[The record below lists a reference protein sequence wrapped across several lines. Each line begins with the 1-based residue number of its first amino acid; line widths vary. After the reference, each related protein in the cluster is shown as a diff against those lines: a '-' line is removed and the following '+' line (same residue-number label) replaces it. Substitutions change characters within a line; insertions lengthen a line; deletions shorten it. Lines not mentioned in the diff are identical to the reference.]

1 MTEVTRGGE
10 RAFSRLP
17 RERRVADILG
27 AARAVFAEKG
37 YDDASVAEIATRA
50 GVVEGSVYRYFEH
63 KRALLVKVVEDWYE
77 GMLSDFDEHLVMI
90 QGTWNRLRFMIWKHL
105 SVIEKDPAM
114 CRLVF
119 GVLRPGAD
127 YRTTT
132 VFDLNRRYTRR
143 TMDILREGIANGE
156 IRSDIPL
163 GFARDM
169 IYGGVEHHTWAFLRG
184 EGGVSVD
191 AASDALTAIIRGGL
205 GTSSHLRRE
214 MPAVQPNASI
224 SSIAPYADRLA
235 QTLAR
240 LERVADQLEVPR
252 SVSSMTDDTKRVPT
266 RSPRAKSSATSTS
279 TSTSTST
286 LSRKTDHVPQSPRR
300 QPR

>member
-1 MTEVTRGGE
+1 MSEYARGGE

-37 YDDASVAEIATRA
+37 YDDASVAEIAMRA

-90 QGTWNRLRFMIWKHL
+90 HGTWNRLRFMIWKHL

-119 GVLRPGAD
+119 GVLRPGSD
-127 YRTTT
+127 YRMTT

-143 TMDILREGIANGE
+143 TMDILREGIAAGE

-169 IYGGVEHHTWAFLRG
+169 IYGGVEHHVWAFLRG

-205 GTSSHLRRE
+205 GSPGHLGGGD
-214 MPAVQPNASI
+214 PAHLAHL
-224 SSIAPYADRLA
+224 AHDTDRLA
-235 QTLAR
+235 RTLAR
-240 LERVADQLEVPR
+240 LEKVADKLEAPHA
-252 SVSSMTDDTKRVPT
+252 VSTAPTKSKPGRV
-266 RSPRAKSSATSTS
+266 
-279 TSTSTST
+279 
-286 LSRKTDHVPQSPRR
+286 HVPQSPRR

>member
-1 MTEVTRGGE
+1 MTEYARGAE

-37 YDDASVAEIATRA
+37 YDDASVAEIAMRA

-90 QGTWNRLRFMIWKHL
+90 HGTWNRLRFMIWKHL

-119 GVLRPGAD
+119 GVLRPGSD
-127 YRTTT
+127 YRGTT

-143 TMDILREGIANGE
+143 TMDILREGIAAGE

-169 IYGGVEHHTWAFLRG
+169 IYGGVEHHVWAFLRG

-191 AASDALTAIIRGGL
+191 AASDAITAIVRGGL
-205 GTSSHLRRE
+205 GGAGHRTLVS
-214 MPAVQPNASI
+214 PTGAS
-224 SSIAPYADRLA
+224 ADVDRLA
-235 QTLAR
+235 HTLAR
-240 LERVADQLEVPR
+240 LEKVAAKLEGPK
-252 SVSSMTDDTKRVPT
+252 TAAPKAALKT
-266 RSPRAKSSATSTS
+266 SPR
-279 TSTSTST
+279 
-286 LSRKTDHVPQSPRR
+286 RVHVSQSPRR

>member
-1 MTEVTRGGE
+1 MTEYARGGE

-37 YDDASVAEIATRA
+37 YDDASVAEIAMRA

-90 QGTWNRLRFMIWKHL
+90 HGTWNRLRFMIWKHL

-119 GVLRPGAD
+119 GVLRTGSD
-127 YRTTT
+127 YRGTT

-143 TMDILREGIANGE
+143 TMDILREGIAAGE

-169 IYGGVEHHTWAFLRG
+169 IYGGVEHHVWAFLRG
-184 EGGVSVD
+184 EGSVSVD
-191 AASDALTAIIRGGL
+191 AASDAITAIVRGGL
-205 GTSSHLRRE
+205 GGAGPASQVAPV
-214 MPAVQPNASI
+214 PAVGEV
-224 SSIAPYADRLA
+224 DRLA
-235 QTLAR
+235 RTLAR
-240 LERVADQLEVPR
+240 LERVAERLEAPKKAATAAPSTPSARRVH
-252 SVSSMTDDTKRVPT
+252 VS
-266 RSPRAKSSATSTS
+266 
-279 TSTSTST
+279 
-286 LSRKTDHVPQSPRR
+286 QSPRR

>member
-1 MTEVTRGGE
+1 MTEHARGGE

-37 YDDASVAEIATRA
+37 YEDASVAEIAMRA

-90 QGTWNRLRFMIWKHL
+90 HGTWNRLRFMIWKHL

-119 GVLRPGAD
+119 GVLRPGSD
-127 YRTTT
+127 YRGTT

-143 TMDILREGIANGE
+143 TMDILREGVAAGE

-169 IYGGVEHHTWAFLRG
+169 IYGGVEHHVWAFLRG

-191 AASDALTAIIRGGL
+191 AASDAITTIIRGGL
-205 GTSSHLRRE
+205 GSSGLAGAQLA
-214 MPAVQPNASI
+214 PTGQASD
-224 SSIAPYADRLA
+224 ADRLA
-235 QTLAR
+235 RTLLR
-240 LERVADQLEVPR
+240 LEKVAEKLEAPAAATTLKSRRV
-252 SVSSMTDDTKRVPT
+252 
-266 RSPRAKSSATSTS
+266 
-279 TSTSTST
+279 
-286 LSRKTDHVPQSPRR
+286 HVPQSPRR